1 MQYAC
6 IKQKST
12 HRYFMC
18 IIVVAAL
25 ITRLVTSKPYT
36 GYNEKHTG
44 TAFNTFVALV
54 LEFVSKDRIEE
65 PGFVPS

>member
-1 MQYAC
+1 
-6 IKQKST
+6 
-12 HRYFMC
+12 MC